1 MLEQIRNKL
10 KHRPP
15 YPAQP
20 AADHRFR
27 EAAVLMAVTQAPQPD
42 VVFIRRAD
50 HLTNHGGQVAFPG
63 GMWER
68 DDASLL
74 ETALR
79 ESQEEIAL
87 PPESV
92 ELVGRMDTVITP
104 YSVRVTP
111 YVGIIPAGL
120 SFIPDISEIDSVFQI
135 PLHHLLETANYSR
148 SKFPTSNGVFDA
160 PCMFYDGYC
169 LWGLTFRILLDV
181 LDEVFDFEL
190 DRSREMLAANGET
203 HIV

>member
-1 MLEQIRNKL
+1 
-10 KHRPP
+10 
-15 YPAQP
+15 
-20 AADHRFR
+20 
-27 EAAVLMAVTQAPQPD
+27 MAVTQATEPD

-50 HLTNHGGQVAFPG
+50 HLSKHGGQVAFPG
-63 GMWER
+63 GMWEHG
-68 DDASLL
+68 DSSLL

-87 PPESV
+87 PATSV

-111 YVGIIPAGL
+111 YVGIIPPGL
-120 SFIPDISEIDSVFQI
+120 EFVPDTSEIDSIFQI
-135 PLHHLLETANYSR
+135 PLEHLLNPENYSR
-148 SKFPTSNGVFDA
+148 SKFHTSTGVFDA
-160 PCMFYDGYC
+160 PCLFYGGYC

-181 LDEVFDFEL
+181 LGEVFDFEL
-190 DRSREMLAANGET
+190 ERSREMQAANGEI

>member
-15 YPAQP
+15 HPAQP
-20 AADHRFR
+20 EADHRFR
-27 EAAVLMAVTQAPQPD
+27 EAAVLMAVTQAPDPD

-50 HLTNHGGQVAFPG
+50 HLSKHGGQVAFPG
-63 GMWER
+63 GMWEHY
-68 DDASLL
+68 DASLR

-87 PPESV
+87 PAASV

-120 SFIPDISEIDSVFQI
+120 EFVPDRSEIDSIFQI
-135 PLHHLLETANYSR
+135 PLRHLLEAENYSR
-148 SKFPTSNGVFDA
+148 STFPTSSGVFDA
-160 PCMFYDGYC
+160 PCLFYEGYC

-181 LDEVFDFEL
+181 LDETFDFEL
-190 DRSREMLAANGET
+190 ERSREMLAANGER